1 MRILF
6 VVDQYLHS
14 NNGTTITARRFAREL
29 MARGHEV
36 RVACQADAPA
46 PGSAA
51 PGDAATGAD
60 PTAAGCVRADDGV
73 LVYPQPELRIP
84 VFQGLVDRQGM
95 TLARADRASMAR
107 ALAWCDVVHFF
118 MPFSLAHTGVLM
130 ARQLGVPA
138 TAAFHVQPQN
148 LSSSVGL
155 GRSRRFNDM
164 LFRAFDWSL
173 YWHVDHVHCPSN
185 MIASQ
190 LREHGYANTLH
201 VISNGI
207 EDSFCYRREPKPAE
221 LAGRVVVT
229 MVGRYSREKRQDVV
243 IRGVA
248 ASRHREKIVLV
259 LAGQGPTERRLRQL
273 AARLGVDARFGFMP
287 QPRLRDV
294 LAQTDVYVH
303 ASDMEA
309 EAMSCMEA
317 FATGLVPIIADSPLS
332 ATPQFAL
339 DDRSLFAAGD
349 PQDLARHLDWWIEH
363 PQERERMGH
372 AYAREAEGYRIGAR
386 VERFERMLRQAV
398 ANAPAPRGTLP
409 PDSAHVSDERPT
421 HVVHMRHWGSFTT
434 PDGYDYLRLGRG
446 ATAGYWAFRVVLD
459 IAAWLATRVV
469 LGVRVRGRRN
479 LQAVRGGF
487 VSVSNHVQT
496 LDCGMALRAL
506 RGRRTYFV
514 SLEEN
519 FALAW
524 VGGIVRLAG
533 AVPVPRRPRQF
544 VQQVRALTQA
554 LARGGVVHVYPEGAL
569 LPYAEGLRP
578 FATGAFHLAV
588 RAGVPVVPMVIRQAP
603 RRGLGRLLHRRP
615 RLTLTVLPPL
625 WTDPTLPR
633 AQAVPELADRCWRVM
648 DRALRQG
655 GDGL

>member
-36 RVACQADAPA
+36 RVACQADAPAPGSAA

-173 YWHVDHVHCPSN
+173 YQHVDHVHCPSN
-185 MIASQ
+185 MIAGQ
-190 LREHGYANTLH
+190 LREHGYTNTLH

-207 EDSFCYRREPKPAE
+207 EDSFTYHREPKPAQ

-259 LAGQGPTERRLRQL
+259 LAGQGPTERKLRRL

-287 QPRLRDV
+287 QPRLRAV

-317 FATGLVPIIADSPLS
+317 FATGLVPIIANSPLS

-349 PQDLARHLDWWIEH
+349 PRDLACHLDWWIEH

-372 AYAREAEGYRIGAR
+372 AYAREAEGYRIGAC
-386 VERFERMLRQAV
+386 VERFERMLRQ
-398 ANAPAPRGTLP
+398 
-409 PDSAHVSDERPT
+409 DSAHVSDERPT